1 MLSGV
6 INRPCLSDHRH
17 ANLARIGKLLFDALD
32 DLVGNR
38 ARLFVGD
45 LIRSYKDAHLS
56 AGLHGV
62 DLLDALKSECNLLQ
76 IFKATKMGLTLI
88 ATRARPRGADR
99 VRHLHDWGFTRGA
112 LHLLMVR
119 SDRIDDPLWHA
130 VTARQV
136 GADRRMRSFNLV
148 VERLANVVEQAANL
162 CGANVHAEFTGD
174 GSCNLGSFN

>member
-45 LIRSYKDAHLS
+45 LIRSYKDAYLS

-62 DLLDALKSECNLLQ
+62 DLLDALESERNLLQ
-76 IFKATKMGLTLI
+76 IFK
-88 ATRARPRGADR
+88 
-99 VRHLHDWGFTRGA
+99 
-112 LHLLMVR
+112 
-119 SDRIDDPLWHA
+119 
-130 VTARQV
+130 TA
-136 GADRRMRSFNLV
+136 
-148 VERLANVVEQAANL
+148 
-162 CGANVHAEFTGD
+162 
-174 GSCNLGSFN
+174 

>member
-6 INRPCLSDHRH
+6 INRPCLSDHRD
-17 ANLARIGKLLFDALD
+17 ADLTRIGKLLLNALD
-32 DLVGNR
+32 HLVGNR
-38 ARLFVGD
+38 ACLLVADLF
-45 LIRSYKDAHLS
+45 RANQNAYLS

-62 DLLDALKSECNLLQ
+62 DLLDTFESECDLLQ
-76 IFKATKMGLTLI
+76 IFKTAEMGLALI

-119 SDRIDDPLWHA
+119 SNRIDDPLWHA

-148 VERLANVVEQAANL
+148 VKRLTDVMK
-162 CGANVHAEFTGD
+162 
-174 GSCNLGSFN
+174 